1 VQAIKGYCDMWGI
14 AGVKNPG
21 VDMTCIRATPGGA
34 RGVCFPPSPIG
45 RIPLSRLDLRLWWG
59 FCPHARPKNAI
70 FPGKTTYFPVHCVA
84 ECVAD

>member
-1 VQAIKGYCDMWGI
+1 MQAIKGYCDMWGI